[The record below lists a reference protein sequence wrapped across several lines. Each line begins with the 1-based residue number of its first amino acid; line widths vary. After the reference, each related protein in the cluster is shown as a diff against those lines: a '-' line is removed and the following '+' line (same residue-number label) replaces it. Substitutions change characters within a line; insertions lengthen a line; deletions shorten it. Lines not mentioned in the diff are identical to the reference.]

1 MAEEN
6 EKELQQKYL
15 EMRLIEQQIKQVQQQ
30 AQQVDQQ
37 IVELN
42 NIKSNLDDF
51 AKTKIGSEILVPI
64 SPGIFVKGE
73 LKDNKELIVNVGE
86 NTAVKK
92 DIPETKKLI
101 DDQLKEMERA
111 HGQILQSLQELVLQA
126 QLIEKDMEKL
136 FK

>member
-1 MAEEN
+1 MAEEK

-37 IVELN
+37 VVELN
-42 NIKSNLDDF
+42 NIKSTLDDF

-73 LKDNKELIVNVGE
+73 LKDNKELTVNVGE

-101 DDQLKEMERA
+101 DDQLKEMENA
-111 HGQILQSLQELVLQA
+111 HGQILQNLQELVLQA
-126 QLIEKDMEKL
+126 QLIEKDLEKL